1 MYKEVLR
8 LQSDHRELALA
19 GESAFERF
27 KAGLSGSAFREGAF
41 IRLKIPDSPAGDDQ
55 FGIAFPR
62 PKVP

>member
-41 IRLKIPDSPAGDDQ
+41 ILAARKTPPFRAGM
-55 FGIAFPR
+55 
-62 PKVP
+62 